1 MAPLPKPFD
10 ARVHWI
16 REKLHLGL
24 RTEAVAMI
32 EAAVAA
38 GSAGADTLALAQ
50 YLSTAKRGRQP
61 FGTTHLWYEIGLDND
76 ELREAGVGYEGQD
89 GRMERLGRKYQLN
102 PRQIEAAVA
111 KFERA
116 MDEARAVDEE
126 NSSG

>member
-38 GSAGADTLALAQ
+38 GTAGADTLALAQ

-61 FGTTHLWYEIGLDND
+61 FGATHLWYEIGLDNED
-76 ELREAGVGYEGQD
+76 LRDQSVGFES
-89 GRMERLGRKYQLN
+89 RMERLGRNYLLN

-111 KFERA
+111 KFERT
-116 MDEARAVDEE
+116 MDEARALDKE
-126 NSSG
+126 NQGR